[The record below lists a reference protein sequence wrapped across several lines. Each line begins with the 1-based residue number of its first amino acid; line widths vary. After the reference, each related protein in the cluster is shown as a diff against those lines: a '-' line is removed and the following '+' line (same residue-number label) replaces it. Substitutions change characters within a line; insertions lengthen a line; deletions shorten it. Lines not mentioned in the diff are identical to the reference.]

1 MGYLIWQIIICLLI
15 AFLFG
20 VLIGF
25 WLKSIS
31 CKKKIRELED
41 KLNAAPQVV
50 EKPKVKTAK
59 VKKPKVVSSDV
70 KDDLKQILGVGPK
83 LEKVLNK
90 NGIKNFRQ
98 VAELKANDI
107 KELSTKLGSF
117 KDRIVRDDWVSKAK
131 DLHFKKYGKKV

>member
-1 MGYLIWQIIICLLI
+1 MGYLIWQIILCLLI

-20 VLIGF
+20 LLIGC

-31 CKKKIRELED
+31 CKKKIKELEN
-41 KLNAAPQVV
+41 KPSVAPIKK
-50 EKPKVKTAK
+50 EKAKPVAKKNVK
-59 VKKPKVVSSDV
+59 SDV

-90 NGIKNFRQ
+90 NGITNFRH
-98 VAELKANDI
+98 VAELKSNDI

-117 KDRIVRDDWVSKAK
+117 KDRITRDDWVSKAK
-131 DLHFKKYGKKV
+131 DLHFKKYGEKV

>member
-1 MGYLIWQIIICLLI
+1 MGYLIWQIIICLLL

-20 VLIGF
+20 LLIGC

-31 CKKKIRELED
+31 CKRKLKELED
-41 KLNAAPQVV
+41 KLNAAPKVV
-50 EKPKVKTAK
+50 KKPKVETAK
-59 VKKPKVVSSDV
+59 VKKSKVVSTDV
-70 KDDLKQILGVGPK
+70 KDDLKQILGVGQK

-117 KDRIVRDDWVSKAK
+117 KGRIVRDDWVSKAK
-131 DLHFKKYGKKV
+131 DLHFKKYGQKI

>member
-1 MGYLIWQIIICLLI
+1 MGYLIWQIIVCLVI

-20 VLIGF
+20 LLIGC

-31 CKKKIRELED
+31 CKKKIHEIENQTRVSTV
-41 KLNAAPQVV
+41 KASAP
-50 EKPKVKTAK
+50 KI
-59 VKKPKVVSSDV
+59 VKKAANYDV

-83 LEKVLNK
+83 LESMLNK

-98 VAELKANDI
+98 VAELKSNEI
-107 KELSTKLGSF
+107 KELSTKLGAF

-131 DLHFKKYGKKV
+131 DLYFKKYGEKV